1 MKDEWVAIE
10 GSIYSVVEKIKCSKE
25 FRLGKNYKYHDA
37 IAFNVGHA
45 IAKHIVELH
54 NASLKNLG

>member
-1 MKDEWVAIE
+1 MKDEWVAID
-10 GSIYSVVEKIKCSKE
+10 GSIYFVTEKLKCSKE
-25 FRLGKNYKYHDA
+25 FRLGKNYVYRDA

-54 NASLKNLG
+54 NASLK